1 MSNIAIERD
10 VILAASPERVWEHLT
25 DGELVS
31 RWMGGSVTLDV
42 RVGGSI
48 RMTSPAGPDV
58 WGTIEEVVDGRR
70 LQWSWR
76 TDDGLPALVEM
87 ELEPEK
93 TGTRLT
99 VRESLL
105 PWQSTFAS
113 PVWINWPMPRFW
125 SSMVA

>member
-1 MSNIAIERD
+1 MTDISIERG
-10 VILAASPERVWEHLT
+10 VVLAAPPDKVWEHLT

-31 RWMGGSVTLDV
+31 RWMGGSVTLDA

-48 RMTSPAGPDV
+48 RMTSPDAPDV

-76 TDDGLPALVEM
+76 TDHGLPALVEI

-105 PWQSTFAS
+105 PWQSTFAT
-113 PVWINWPMPRFW
+113 PVWISRSMPRFW

>member
-1 MSNIAIERD
+1 MTDIAVERD
-10 VILAASPERVWEHLT
+10 VLLPASVEEVWSHLT

-31 RWMGGSVTLDV
+31 RWMGGSVVLEAT
-42 RVGGSI
+42 VGGKI
-48 RMTSPAGPDV
+48 RMTASGAPDV
-58 WGTIEEVVDGRR
+58 WGTVEEVVIGSR